1 MNANARII
9 ELTQEIILKQALRGI
24 RNNSMRSVVARAV
37 SWLAV
42 AVISIPAQADA
53 TAFINVNVISMRDDQ
68 VQTGQTVLVGDGKIQ
83 VIGPVDST
91 PLPKDIEVVDG
102 TDRYLIPGL
111 AEMHAHVPGANS
123 PELERTLT
131 LFAANGVTL
140 IRGMLGQPSH
150 LPLRDALLRSDR
162 FGPRLVTSGPSMSGN
177 SVSSVAEGASK
188 VRAQYEA
195 GYDFIKIHPGLS
207 AAEYEAVA
215 DTANKLGMPF
225 AGHVPVA
232 VGLQNAL
239 ASGISTIDHLDG
251 YLAAL
256 MPPDSDASGGY
267 GGFFG
272 VLLASQ
278 LGEEQITELAAQTAA
293 AGTWNVPTESLFE
306 HRVSEVT
313 IAELTSR
320 PEMRYMP
327 KATVQQWARV
337 KQRLENDR
345 DFDPEDARQAIRLR
359 RLLIKALHDA
369 GAGLLLGSDAPQVF
383 NVPGF
388 SIHHELDFLVAAGL
402 TPYEALATG
411 TTAVAEF
418 LGSNTGEVA
427 VGRDADLV
435 LLDADPLFDIG
446 NTRRIHG
453 VMLRGHWYS
462 AADLQERLAPLRA
475 RE

>member
-1 MNANARII
+1 
-9 ELTQEIILKQALRGI
+9 
-24 RNNSMRSVVARAV
+24 MRSLVATAIGLL
-37 SWLAV
+37 SF
-42 AVISIPAQADA
+42 AVIVVPAQAEA
-53 TAFINVNVISMRDDQ
+53 TAIFNVNVVSMRDDQ
-68 VQTGQTVLVGDGKIQ
+68 VRTGQTVLVEDGQIQ
-83 VIGPVDST
+83 LVGPVDT
-91 PLPKDIEVVDG
+91 TALPRDIEVIDG
-102 TDRYLIPGL
+102 TDRYLMPGL
-111 AEMHAHVPGANS
+111 AEMHAHVPGADAQ
-123 PELERTLT
+123 ELERTLT

-150 LPLRDALLRSDR
+150 LQLRDALSRSDR
-162 FGPRLVTSGPSMSGN
+162 FGPRLVTSGPSMNGN
-177 SVSSVAEGASK
+177 SVRSAAEGASK
-188 VRAQYEA
+188 VRAQQAA

-207 AAEYEAVA
+207 ADEFDAIA
-215 DTANKLGMPF
+215 DTANELGMPF

-256 MPPDSDASGGY
+256 MPADSDASGGY
-267 GGFFG
+267 GGFFD

-278 LGEEQITELAAQTAA
+278 LGEERIDELAAQTAA
-293 AGTWNVPTESLFE
+293 AGVWNVPTESLFE

-345 DFDPEDARQAIRLR
+345 DFDAEDAKRAIRLR

-388 SIHHELDFLVAAGL
+388 SIHQELEFLVAAGL

-411 TTAVAEF
+411 TTAVAQF
-418 LGSNTGEVA
+418 LGTNTGEIA

-435 LLDADPLFDIG
+435 LLDADPFEDID

-453 VMLRGHWYS
+453 VMLRGKWYS
-462 AADLQERLAPLRA
+462 AAEIQKRLAPFRTA
-475 RE
+475 D